1 MTIHPAL
8 PDPIIEAIVK
18 LALTEDL
25 GRAGDVTT
33 AATIL
38 PDTMANWVMRAR
50 QPGVVAGLD
59 AAALT
64 LRMIDPAATLTIQTP
79 DGSRVAPGDIIAHVT
94 GKAQSL
100 LTAERVMLNFVGQ
113 LSGIATL
120 TAKFVAEVAG
130 TKAKIACTR
139 KTSPG
144 MRALAKKAVRLGGG
158 SNHRFA
164 LDDAILIKDNHVA
177 AAGSVQQALTRAKA
191 NAGHL
196 LPIEVEVDSLAQL
209 EQAIP
214 FHPTC
219 IMLDNFTLDDLRA
232 AVVRV
237 DGKILLE
244 ASGGVNLSTVRAIAE
259 TGVDI
264 ISVGALTHSA
274 PCLDIGLDEI

>member
-1 MTIHPAL
+1 MLPSSPL
-8 PDPIIEAIVK
+8 PDPIIEPIVRMA
-18 LALTEDL
+18 LAEDL

-33 AATIL
+33 DATIA
-38 PDTMANWVMRAR
+38 PDALAHWVMRAR
-50 QPGVVAGLD
+50 QGGVIAGLD
-59 AAALT
+59 AAVLALK
-64 LRMIDPAATLTIQTP
+64 LVDPNATFDIFVP
-79 DGSRVAPGDIIAHVT
+79 DGGVIAPGDLIASLS
-94 GKAQSL
+94 GKARSL

-120 TAKFVAEVAG
+120 TAKFVSLTAG

-177 AAGSVQQALTRAKA
+177 AAGGVPQALTRAKA
-191 NAGHL
+191 HAGHL

-214 FHPTC
+214 FNPTC
-219 IMLDNFTLDDLRA
+219 IMLDNFSLDDLRT
-232 AVVRV
+232 AVARV

-244 ASGGVNLSTVRAIAE
+244 ASGGVTLSSVAAIAA

-274 PCLDIGLDEI
+274 PCLDIGLDES

>member
-1 MTIHPAL
+1 MIAL
-8 PDPIIEAIVK
+8 PNPIIEPIVR
-18 LALTEDL
+18 LALAEDL

-33 AATIL
+33 AATIA
-38 PDTMANWVMRAR
+38 PETTANWVIRAR
-50 QPGVVAGLD
+50 QAGVVAGLD
-59 AAALT
+59 AAELALAI
-64 LRMIDPAATLTIQTP
+64 IDPKAKLEIVVP
-79 DGSRVAPGDIIAHVT
+79 EGSTVARGDVIARVLGR
-94 GKAQSL
+94 AQSL

-120 TAKFVAEVAG
+120 TAAFVALTQG
-130 TKAKIACTR
+130 TKARIACTR

-177 AAGSVQQALTRAKA
+177 AAGGVTAALTRARA

-196 LPIEVEVDSLAQL
+196 LPIEVEVDSLSQL
-209 EQAIP
+209 EEAIP
-214 FHPTC
+214 FKPTC
-219 IMLDNFTLDDLRA
+219 IMLDNFTLADLRV
-232 AVVRV
+232 AVARV
-237 DGKILLE
+237 NGTILLE
-244 ASGGVNLSTVRAIAE
+244 ASGGVNLSTVKDIAE

-274 PCLDIGLDEI
+274 PCLDVGLDEV

>member
-1 MTIHPAL
+1 MQAL
-8 PDPIIEAIVK
+8 PDPIIEPIVRMA
-18 LALTEDL
+18 LAEDL

-33 AATIL
+33 AATIV
-38 PDTMANWVMRAR
+38 PETMAHWVMRAR
-50 QPGVVAGLD
+50 QAGVVAGLD
-59 AAALT
+59 AASLALR
-64 LRMIDPAATLTIQTP
+64 LIDPAAKIEIIAP
-79 DGSRVAPGDIIAHVT
+79 DGSVIAAGDVIARLQ

-113 LSGIATL
+113 LSGIASL
-120 TAKFVAEVAG
+120 TAQFVTEIKG

-177 AAGSVQQALTRAKA
+177 AAGGVSNALRRAKA

-196 LPIEVEVDSLAQL
+196 LPIEVEVDSLFQL
-209 EQAIP
+209 EEAIP
-214 FHPTC
+214 FAPTC
-219 IMLDNFTLDDLRA
+219 IMLDNFSLDDLRS
-232 AVVRV
+232 AVLLV

-244 ASGGVNLSTVRAIAE
+244 ASGGVNLRTVRAIAE
-259 TGVDI
+259 TGVDV

-274 PCLDIGLDEI
+274 PCLDIGLDEN

>member
-1 MTIHPAL
+1 MSPL
-8 PDPIIEAIVK
+8 PDPIIEPIVRMA
-18 LALTEDL
+18 LAEDL

-33 AATIL
+33 AATIS
-38 PDTMANWVMRAR
+38 PDTMAHWVMRAR
-50 QPGVVAGLD
+50 QDGVVAGLD
-59 AAALT
+59 AAALA
-64 LRMIDPAATLTIQTP
+64 LRLVDPAATLDIRVP
-79 DGSRVAPGDIIAHVT
+79 DGDKLARGDVIALIS

-120 TAKFVAEVAG
+120 TAAFVAQTHG
-130 TKAKIACTR
+130 TKARIACTR

-177 AAGSVQQALTRAKA
+177 AAGGVTAALTRAKA

-209 EQAIP
+209 EEAIP
-214 FHPTC
+214 FNPTC
-219 IMLDNFTLDDLRA
+219 IMLDNFTLDDLRT
-232 AVVRV
+232 AVARV
-237 DGKILLE
+237 DGKMLLE
-244 ASGGVNLSTVRAIAE
+244 ASGGVNLSTVRDIAL

-274 PCLDIGLDEI
+274 PCLDIGLDEV

>member
-1 MTIHPAL
+1 MTFSTAL
-8 PDPIIEAIVK
+8 PDPIIEPIVRMA
-18 LALTEDL
+18 LAEDL

-33 AATIL
+33 AATIA
-38 PDTMANWVMRAR
+38 PDAMANWVMRAR

-59 AAALT
+59 AAILALR
-64 LRMIDPAATLTIQTP
+64 LVDPSASLTVITP
-79 DGSRVAPGDIIAHVT
+79 DGSAVAAGDTIALLA
-94 GKAQSL
+94 GKAQRL

-113 LSGIATL
+113 LSGIASL
-120 TAKFVAEVAG
+120 TAKFVALVRG

-177 AAGSVQQALTRAKA
+177 AAGGVPQALTRAKA

-214 FHPTC
+214 FQPTC
-219 IMLDNFTLDDLRA
+219 IMLDNFTLEDLRT
-232 AVVRV
+232 AVLRV

-244 ASGGVNLSTVRAIAE
+244 ASGGINLATVRAIAE

-274 PCLDIGLDEI
+274 PCLDIGLDDH

>member
-1 MTIHPAL
+1 MPFTSPL
-8 PDPIIEAIVK
+8 PEPIIEPIVRMA
-18 LALTEDL
+18 LAEDL

-33 AATIL
+33 QATIA
-38 PDTMANWVMRAR
+38 PDTMADWVIRAR
-50 QPGVVAGLD
+50 QPGVIAGLD
-59 AAALT
+59 AAALA
-64 LRMIDPAATLTIQTP
+64 LRLIDTEATITIVSP
-79 DGSRVAPGDIIAHVT
+79 DGSTVAAGDTIARLH

-120 TAKFVAEVAG
+120 TARFVALTEG

-177 AAGSVQQALTRAKA
+177 AAGGVPQALTRAKA

-219 IMLDNFTLDDLRA
+219 IMLDNFTLADLVT
-232 AVVRV
+232 AVARV

-244 ASGGVNLSTVRAIAE
+244 ASGGVNLSTVRAIAQ

-274 PCLDIGLDEI
+274 PCLDIGLDDY

>member
-1 MTIHPAL
+1 MTAL
-8 PDPIIEAIVK
+8 PDPIIEPIVRMA
-18 LALTEDL
+18 LAEDL

-33 AATIL
+33 AATIS
-38 PDTMANWVMRAR
+38 PDAMANWVMRAR
-50 QPGVVAGLD
+50 QAGVIAGLD
-59 AAALT
+59 AAALA
-64 LRMIDPAATLTIQTP
+64 LRIVDPAATLEVLVP
-79 DGSRVAPGDIIAHVT
+79 DGSAIAPGVVIARLN

-120 TAKFVAEVAG
+120 TAKFVSLTQG

-177 AAGSVQQALTRAKA
+177 AAGGVPQALTRAKA

-214 FHPTC
+214 FYPTC
-219 IMLDNFTLDDLRA
+219 IMLDNFSLDDLRT
-232 AVVRV
+232 AVARV
-237 DGKILLE
+237 NGKILLE
-244 ASGGVNLSTVRAIAE
+244 ASGGVNLASVRAIAE

-274 PCLDIGLDEI
+274 PCLDIGLDEA